1 MKKIFVLMTAMM
13 ILLSSCGTR
22 TAKKV
27 DDQVKDTME
36 RVSIDSTTV
45 EIEDTITLE

>member
-1 MKKIFVLMTAMM
+1 MKKIFVLMTTM
-13 ILLSSCGTR
+13 IILMSPHGTR
-22 TAKKV
+22 TMKKV
-27 DDQVKDTME
+27 DDQVKDTTE